1 MAEKENRALPI
12 ERQEHITSRLRDE
25 ASVAF
30 RELADELSVSTMT
43 IRRDAAT
50 LERQG
55 VLTLTAGGVARRPR
69 LAVASPTPPHDGV
82 EVASAT
88 LRALRQGALIYLDSG
103 AQAVSV
109 MQITAGRTDLSVVTP
124 SLDAAEVLQ
133 HHTCEVIITGGRLDR
148 TTKNFGGPVAT
159 AVVAQLAIDFAILT
173 DPSATDG
180 DEGHELT
187 GMVNDVAAEV
197 VIVGPPNHGRS

>member
-1 MAEKENRALPI
+1 MAEKENRALPV

-69 LAVASPTPPHDGV
+69 LAVARPTPPHDGV

-88 LRALRQGALIYLDSG
+88 LMALRQGALIYLDSG

-148 TTKNFGGPVAT
+148 TTKKFGGPVST

-180 DEGHELT
+180 DAGYELT

-197 VIVGPPNHGRS
+197 VIVGPPSHGRS